1 MEELANKKSDLFL
14 ILLLAAVLF
23 FSNIWGYDLW
33 APDEPRFAEIA
44 REMIEERNWILPHDN
59 GWIYTD
65 KPPLFFWL
73 VSLFSLM
80 LGGVSSF
87 SARIPSV
94 LAGIGTIYLTYMI
107 ALRSLG
113 RKTAFLSC
121 LVLSTCY
128 LFFDTA
134 RTAQTDMLLT
144 FLIVLSFYL
153 FYLAQGERLLRKRHL
168 VLFYLVLALAT
179 LTKGPVGFLIP
190 LGVVLLYLA
199 SIGEIKKVK
208 ELFPWDGIF
217 LFLFVVVG
225 WIVAATIAGKGEYS
239 IWATLNRHVVDRFAE
254 GLHHHQPFYYF
265 LRTLPI
271 DFLPWTLFFPSAFA
285 LSFKRLRSV
294 ERKEVGFLLCW
305 FFFVFV
311 LFSFSQEKR
320 NLYLLPLFPA
330 ASIMVGHLLKSVLT
344 GEDQD
349 VPQRFSSMIS
359 YFLSGFILVSGFF
372 LPFIASMKARYYLY
386 ESLILALVI
395 VISGI
400 AIFFLTFKKG
410 WFLGLSF
417 FYFPFFFTLG
427 LALPLLSLIK
437 NRDFLVPALLM
448 GTVLVVGS
456 VALLV
461 EHIRKKLFN
470 IFLILTLTISTFYL
484 TAVFF
489 AYPVL
494 DEYKSAKEFSLKV
507 SRVVKPYLKEGERLP
522 IYKFYRSTYVFY
534 SGFYL
539 EVIPSEV
546 ELKALMDR
554 ENRTFC
560 LIEEN
565 HLNDI
570 IQKMSSP
577 FYKICSETIG
587 HRCMI
592 LISNQP

>member
-1 MEELANKKSDLFL
+1 LKDTTSKKNDLLL

-44 REMIEERNWILPHDN
+44 REMIEGKNWILPHDN

-73 VSLFSLM
+73 VSLFSIM

-121 LVLSTCY
+121 LVLATSY
-128 LFFDTA
+128 LFFEKA

-153 FYLAQGERLLRKRHL
+153 FYLAQGERLLRKRYL
-168 VLFYLVLALAT
+168 VLFYLILALAT

-199 SIGEIKKVK
+199 SIGEIKKAK
-208 ELFPWDGIF
+208 ELFPWRGIF
-217 LFLFVVVG
+217 LFLFIVVG
-225 WIVAATIAGKGEYS
+225 WIVTATIVGKGEYN
-239 IWATLNRHVVDRFAE
+239 IWATLQHHVVNRFAE
-254 GLHHHQPFYYF
+254 GLHHHRPFYYF
-265 LRTLPI
+265 LRTLPL

-305 FFFVFV
+305 FFFVLVF
-311 LFSFSQEKR
+311 FSFSQEKR

-344 GEDQD
+344 REDQD

-372 LPFIASMKARYYLY
+372 LPIVASMKARDHLY
-386 ESLILALVI
+386 ESILLALVI
-395 VISGI
+395 VISGV
-400 AIFFLTFKKG
+400 AIFLFTFKRG

-417 FYFPFFFTLG
+417 FYFPFFFVLG
-427 LALPLLSLIK
+427 LALPLFSLMK
-437 NRDFLVPALLM
+437 NKDFLMPTLLM
-448 GTVLVVGS
+448 GIVLIVGS
-456 VALLV
+456 AVLLI
-461 EHIRKKLFN
+461 ENIRRKLFN
-470 IFLILTLTISTFYL
+470 IILILTLTISTFYL

-489 AYPVL
+489 AHPVL
-494 DEYKSAKEFSLKV
+494 NDYKSAKDFSLKV
-507 SRVVKPYLKEGERLP
+507 SRSVRPYLEEGERLP
-522 IYKFYRSTYVFY
+522 IYKYYHSTYVFY

-539 EVIPSEV
+539 EVIPSEI
-546 ELKALMDR
+546 ELKALMER
-554 ENRTFC
+554 EDRTFC
-560 LIEEN
+560 LIAEI

-570 IQKMSSP
+570 IQRMSYP
-577 FYKICSETIG
+577 FHKIHSETIG
-587 HRCMI
+587 HRSMV